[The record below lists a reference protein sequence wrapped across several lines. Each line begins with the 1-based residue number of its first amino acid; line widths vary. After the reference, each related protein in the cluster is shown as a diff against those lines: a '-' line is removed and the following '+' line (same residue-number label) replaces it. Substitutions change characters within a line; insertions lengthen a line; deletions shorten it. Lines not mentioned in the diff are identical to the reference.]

1 MSKNTAYKPRDWRE
15 GRRIR
20 AWELKQLGW
29 TQKEIAIALG
39 VTPGAVSQWM
49 KRAKEGGA
57 GALRTRPRSGRPPKL
72 GDEQR
77 SQLPALLESGAEA
90 YGFRGDLWTTERV
103 AEVIAR
109 QFGVRYHPAHVSRI
123 LRELGWTVQRPVR
136 RATQRDEGAIKAWQE
151 ERWPALKK
159 RPSAKVG

>member
-1 MSKNTAYKPRDWRE
+1 MSKNTTYKPRDWRE

-29 TQKEIAIALG
+29 LQKEIAIALG

-57 GALRTRPRSGRPPKL
+57 QALRNRPRSGRPPKL
-72 GDEQR
+72 RDEQR
-77 SQLPALLESGAEA
+77 LQLLALLACGAEA
-90 YGFRGDLWTTERV
+90 HGFRGDLWTTERV
-103 AEVIAR
+103 AEMIER

-123 LRELGWTVQRPVR
+123 LRAIGWTVQRPVT
-136 RATQRDEGAIKAWQE
+136 RATQRNEEAIKAWQE
-151 ERWPALKK
+151 ERWPAIKK
-159 RPSAKVG
+159 KLSVKGG